1 MKEPSLPK
9 IRCTEELRKAVEVAA
24 AKDKRTVTGWILK
37 VIKERLESGTKNDQ
51 HRNL

>member
-24 AKDKRTVTGWILK
+24 AKDSRTVSGWILK
-37 VIKERLESGTKNDQ
+37 VVNDKLKEETK
-51 HRNL
+51 

>member
-24 AKDKRTVTGWILK
+24 AKENRTVSNWIMK
-37 VIKERLESGTKNDQ
+37 VVKERLESEKK
-51 HRNL
+51 